1 MADIIYEE
9 SLVGEEEEL
18 CHHHAQ
24 AEAGDGVAENHQRVL
39 AQGEWR
45 RNHVLVDLSIF
56 VTMSSTAGSFS
67 GFKTDSDSLWYI
79 STSEN

>member
-1 MADIIYEE
+1 MFETFGPSKRIVDDIIYEE

-39 AQGEWR
+39 AQREWR
-45 RNHVLVDLSIF
+45 RNVSV
-56 VTMSSTAGSFS
+56 
-67 GFKTDSDSLWYI
+67 
-79 STSEN
+79 E